1 MIYTEETENVQ
12 AAGVEAEVAAGVA
25 GIKHGSGD
33 KERYDLALLNNW
45 KKETKR
51 WFNKRL
57 ELRNDSERD
66 REEGLEQR
74 NKEKM
79 E

>member
-51 WFNKRL
+51 WNCKIL
-57 ELRNDSERD
+57 
-66 REEGLEQR
+66 
-74 NKEKM
+74 
-79 E
+79 

>member
-51 WFNKRL
+51 
-57 ELRNDSERD
+57 
-66 REEGLEQR
+66 
-74 NKEKM
+74 
-79 E
+79 